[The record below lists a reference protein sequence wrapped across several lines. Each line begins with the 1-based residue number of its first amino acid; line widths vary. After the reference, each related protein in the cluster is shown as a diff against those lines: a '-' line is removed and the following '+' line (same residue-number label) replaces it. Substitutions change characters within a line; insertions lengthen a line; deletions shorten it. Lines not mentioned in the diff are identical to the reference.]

1 MMKKSTFGAVL
12 AFLFANHFNIVG
24 LGRDFS
30 KNLGVPYNVVL
41 FLGLT
46 IAAMIT
52 ASVASQLISSRDH
65 GPGSRWN
72 TETGSFLFLRMVA
85 ISSFSPLFV
94 QYPALCPQRTK
105 ARASA
110 RPHTPSA
117 HSQ

>member
-1 MMKKSTFGAVL
+1 MAE
-12 AFLFANHFNIVG
+12 HPIQG
-24 LGRDFS
+24 LM
-30 KNLGVPYNVVL
+30 NV
-41 FLGLT
+41 T
-46 IAAMIT
+46 MDKIRQMADSNTMIT

>member
-1 MMKKSTFGAVL
+1 
-12 AFLFANHFNIVG
+12 
-24 LGRDFS
+24 
-30 KNLGVPYNVVL
+30 
-41 FLGLT
+41 
-46 IAAMIT
+46 MIT